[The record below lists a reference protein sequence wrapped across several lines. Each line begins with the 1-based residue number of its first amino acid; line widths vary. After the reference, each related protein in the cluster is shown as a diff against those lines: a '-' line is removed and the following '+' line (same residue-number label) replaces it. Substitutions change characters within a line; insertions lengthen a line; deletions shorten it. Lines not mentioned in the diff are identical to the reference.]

1 MWSSSSDELSPC
13 CLCPTPIL
21 KSRPYLWV
29 SIQFPQNSCHLK
41 SSNRIR
47 GMTEAPWLDGIQAAL
62 GCSSTLGPT
71 PPPREGATLTR
82 WGNAHAVLY
91 GGIADD
97 LGELMVRRNLV
108 RRCSARTI
116 SLYSLPNTCRMCV
129 RTNVRRYFQP
139 AGYLATRARQFNS
152 L

>member
-1 MWSSSSDELSPC
+1 MVLILRRTVALLPLPDTHIEKSP
-13 CLCPTPIL
+13 LFVVYR
-21 KSRPYLWV
+21 SN
-29 SIQFPQNSCHLK
+29 FPKISFEKL
-41 SSNRIR
+41 NRIR

-139 AGYLATRARQFNS
+139 AGYLATRAIQFNS